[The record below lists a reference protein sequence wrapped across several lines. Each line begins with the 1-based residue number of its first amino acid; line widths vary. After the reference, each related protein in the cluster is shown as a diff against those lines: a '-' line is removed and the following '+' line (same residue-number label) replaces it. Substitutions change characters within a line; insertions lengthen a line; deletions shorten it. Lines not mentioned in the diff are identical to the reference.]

1 MGVKGTD
8 EGVVLVFYLY
18 KSWTRTQLV
27 QLHILSML
35 KGPAFSRVQK

>member
-27 QLHILSML
+27 EHILSML
-35 KGPAFSRVQK
+35 KGPAFSRAQK